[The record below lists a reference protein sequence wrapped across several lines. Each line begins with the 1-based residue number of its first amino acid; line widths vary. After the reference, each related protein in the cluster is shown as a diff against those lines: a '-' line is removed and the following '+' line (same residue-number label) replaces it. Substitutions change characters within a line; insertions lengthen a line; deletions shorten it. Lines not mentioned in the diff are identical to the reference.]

1 MFELVFPMWYMELL
15 KLVQNPLKDLN
26 NNKTLKAAF
35 QGLNGNLF
43 KSENYESVKLF
54 GNFILF
60 TLAQQGKRVEH
71 VTKTN

>member
-1 MFELVFPMWYMELL
+1 MWYMELL
-15 KLVQNPLKDLN
+15 KLVQNLLKDWN

-35 QGLNGNLF
+35 QGLNRNLF
-43 KSENYESVKLF
+43 KSENYVRSVKLF